1 MYLITPEYLRPYNKE
16 NRVHTQ
22 EGDTLLLKFILK
34 RLGYTIFVL
43 LGVSIL
49 TFGLLKMTP
58 GSPARLMLSD
68 DATEEQIKEKE
79 IEMGLDKPLT
89 VQYFSYITG
98 VMRGD
103 LGNSLFYKMPNST
116 LIFQRL
122 PATAYLTLVAMGI
135 ALLISIPLGIIAGV
149 KRGSVIDLLAMIFAL
164 LGQSISG
171 VVLGLVFILFFAVKL
186 GWLPAMGYGGFKF
199 VIMPATSLAMQM
211 AALITRMLRSGMV
224 DVLQEDYITATYAKG
239 ISDHEI
245 TLKYALR
252 NAILPV
258 ITVVGLQV
266 GTFLGGA
273 VVTEQIFGWP
283 GIGTLTVQA
292 IGLRDF
298 PLVQSIL
305 LSISACFVLVNLFVD
320 IIYTIV
326 DPRMDFN

>member
-1 MYLITPEYLRPYNKE
+1 MRIFVLPALLITSGCSLRRE
-16 NRVHTQ
+16 V
-22 EGDTLLLKFILK
+22 TLFKYILK

-43 LGVSIL
+43 FGVSIL
-49 TFGLLKMTP
+49 TFSLLQLTP

-68 DATEEQIKEKE
+68 GATEEQILQKE
-79 IEMGLDKPLT
+79 IEMGLDKPLP
-89 VQYFSYITG
+89 VQYFNYISG
-98 VMRGD
+98 VVRGD
-103 LGNSLFYKMPNST
+103 LGTSAFYRMPNAT

-122 PATAYLTLVAMGI
+122 PATGYLTIVAMLI
-135 ALLISIPLGIIAGV
+135 ALIIALPFGIIAGTR
-149 KRGSVIDLLAMIFAL
+149 RGSIIDLLAMVFAL
-164 LGQSISG
+164 LGQSVSG
-171 VVLGLVFILFFAVKL
+171 VVLGLVFILLFAVKL
-186 GWLPAMGYGGFKF
+186 GWLPAMGYGGLAF

-211 AALITRMLRSGMV
+211 AALITRMVRSGMV

-239 ISDHEI
+239 ISARSI
-245 TLKYALR
+245 YTKYALR

-273 VVTEQIFGWP
+273 IVTEQIFGWP

-298 PLVQSIL
+298 SLVQSIML
-305 LSISACFVLVNLFVD
+305 VISALFVGVNLLVD
-320 IIYTIV
+320 IIYTLV